1 MVCTED
7 TGGCVDQDLSLMV
20 TDSIVYEFGL
30 YCEGRVMRVVCES
43 CFFLGSI
50 FGTIFFTFYQM
61 RRKKFL
67 VFSWLLT
74 FLGLLGAGLSPCVEA
89 FIGFWSLTGFAS
101 YSCYVMSNT
110 MTKEQSSFFF
120 FNLTIY
126 FNFFF
131 LKRFFFLI
139 LSFIYFNFF
148 FLKRIGI
155 LPEGVNILFYVM
167 GGSSDNF
174 CFDL

>member
-1 MVCTED
+1 
-7 TGGCVDQDLSLMV
+7 MV

-120 FNLTIY
+120 FFNFTIY
-126 FNFFF
+126 FNVFC
-131 LKRFFFLI
+131 LKRFFFKK
-139 LSFIYFNFF
+139 SIYFKVFF
-148 FLKRIGI
+148 FEKNRNFTRGRQYFI
-155 LPEGVNILFYVM
+155 LCY
-167 GGSSDNF
+167 GGE
-174 CFDL
+174 LR